1 MTNSSREPHKR
12 PRKLD
17 RIDRAILQ
25 ALQADGRMSNVA
37 LAEKVHLSPSPCLE
51 RVKRLEA
58 AGYISGYT
66 ARLDPDL
73 LGYGKVAFIQV
84 TLEKTT
90 EDVFLEFKNQVMA
103 SGFVAECHMVAG
115 GYDYLLKVRFD
126 DMENYRA
133 VLQEIVH
140 LPGVAQTH
148 TYMVIEQVK
157 NVTDVPLD

>member
-1 MTNSSREPHKR
+1 M
-12 PRKLD
+12 D

-25 ALQADGRMSNVA
+25 ALQTDGRMSNVA

-90 EDVFLEFKNQVMA
+90 EDVFLDFKNQVMESA
-103 SGFVAECHMVAG
+103 FVSECHMVAG

-126 DMENYRA
+126 DMENYRT
-133 VLQEIVH
+133 VLQQIVH